1 MAPRGLPSFFK
12 ILLDRS
18 APHLELPPGFV
29 HKHLEKKI
37 PENPILLSRNGGYE
51 WRLKIK
57 KEGEIYYFADGW
69 SDVVEDS
76 DLGFGDFLVFW
87 LLDESTFKLSIFSP
101 NGCEKNFPLKIQD
114 EHDDTEEEEEEE
126 KEEDNY
132 DDDGG
137 NGVEYEEDDDDDGGD
152 IDGDDGDPFFIK
164 IISKDKYT
172 LRIPLAFSRLT
183 GLKAGRSINMKNI
196 EGKEWSMKLCLQSG
210 IKYTRYYLS
219 GGWSEFKRANELC
232 EGDKCVF
239 KFLKREDKFCLAKVT
254 KKSEVLKRKSG
265 RQPPRVVVR
274 QPAGKV
280 PAAQVSM
287 RSGGRQV
294 VMGLKVWSTKLDG
307 KASVVEELKRKRER
321 PPRMEVRVEV
331 VLGLKVWSTDEMEFK
346 SRGRPFTKKRLNVDN

>member
-37 PENPILLSRNGGYE
+37 PENPTLLSRNGGYE

-57 KEGEIYYFADGW
+57 KEGEIYCFADGW

-87 LLDESTFKLSIFSP
+87 LVDESTFKLSIFSP

-114 EHDDTEEEEEEE
+114 EHDNIDEEEAKKEEGETDDNYEEAEKEEESDEEEEDDE
-126 KEEDNY
+126 NY

-137 NGVEYEEDDDDDGGD
+137 NGVEYVEDEDDDDDGGD
-152 IDGDDGDPFFIK
+152 IDGDDGNPFFMK

-172 LRIPLAFSRLT
+172 LRIPLEFSRLT
-183 GLKAGRSINMKNI
+183 GLKARKSIKMKNLN
-196 EGKEWSMKLCLQSG
+196 GKEWPMKLLSEG
-210 IKYTRYYLS
+210 RNYTRYYLS
-219 GGWSEFKRANELC
+219 AGWSEFRRANELC

-239 KFLKREDKFCLAKVT
+239 KFLRSEDKFCLSKVT
-254 KKSEVLKRKSG
+254 KKTEVLERRPR
-265 RQPPRVVVR
+265 RQPPRLVVE

-280 PAAQVSM
+280 PVAQVSM
-287 RSGGRQV
+287 RSRV
-294 VMGLKVWSTKLDG
+294 RPSR
-307 KASVVEELKRKRER
+307 VEL
-321 PPRMEVRVEV
+321 RVEV
-331 VLGLKVWSTDEMEFK
+331 VLGLKAWSTDEMET
-346 SRGRPFTKKRLNVDN
+346 RPHGRPFKK

>member
-126 KEEDNY
+126 EKEEDNY

-183 GLKAGRSINMKNI
+183 GLKARKSIKMKNLN
-196 EGKEWSMKLCLQSG
+196 GKEWPMKLLSEG
-210 IKYTRYYLS
+210 RNYTRYYLS
-219 GGWSEFKRANELC
+219 AGWSRFRRANELC
-232 EGDKCVF
+232 EGDKCLF
-239 KFLKREDKFCLAKVT
+239 KFLRSEDKFCLSKVT
-254 KKSEVLKRKSG
+254 KKSQVLERRPR
-265 RQPPRVVVR
+265 RQPLV
-274 QPAGKV
+274 
-280 PAAQVSM
+280 
-287 RSGGRQV
+287 
-294 VMGLKVWSTKLDG
+294 
-307 KASVVEELKRKRER
+307 
-321 PPRMEVRVEV
+321 EVRLEV
-331 VLGLKVWSTDEMEFK
+331 VLGLKARSTDEMEKRPHGRSFK
-346 SRGRPFTKKRLNVDN
+346 KKRLNVDK